1 MATYLYQTEHEDETQ
16 YEYQCGPLAIYNF
29 LQTNANLTQLIHAC
43 HAIPEI
49 GTLAHT
55 MTQVLTQFS
64 KNKPIQHLVSLQITY
79 SALEAIAKTRPV
91 ILLYHWTN
99 GDYYGNHYVL
109 VSKQTDSWLL
119 QNYSPT
125 CPVKTCTA
133 RKIKTLLLPHT
144 DANFITPQ
152 IWYNK

>member
-1 MATYLYQTEHEDETQ
+1 MATYLYQTEDDTQ

-43 HAIPEI
+43 HAIPEV
-49 GTLAHT
+49 GTLTHT
-55 MTQVLTQFS
+55 MTKVLTQFS
-64 KNKPIQHLVSLQITY
+64 TRPVKHKVSLQITY

-119 QNYSPT
+119 RNYSQT
-125 CPVKTCTA
+125 YPVKTCTA

-152 IWYNK
+152 IWYQE